1 METLKSILPT
11 AAVLAV
17 SYAIMEVV
25 NHTLIQGMLVPYLM
39 TLALST
45 QVIYGIVLAV
55 GVLSLLTLA
64 FLVTRTVTWIS
75 SVKVKTVQPA

>member
-45 QVIYGIVLAV
+45 QVINGIVLAV